1 MELTKIYNQQLDE
14 TMYVGEHKS
23 GLGVFIVPK
32 KGFSKKYAIIGTRY
46 GSIDNEFIPKGSDE
60 VIKVPDGI
68 AHFLEHKLFEQPDG
82 TNAFDKFSEYGA
94 NANAFTSFNNTCYL
108 FACTDHFN
116 ESFAHLLSYVQEPY
130 FTDENVAKEQGII
143 GQEIR
148 MYDDDPDWS
157 GYFNLL
163 KALYKNNP
171 VNIDI
176 AGTVES
182 ISKIDKEVL
191 YKCYETFYNMAN
203 MVVCV
208 SGDVDPY
215 EVAEIIDKNIV
226 QDGFGKAVSVYPEE
240 PDGANMKEIRASF
253 EVPIPLFNMGY
264 KDNQP
269 HEGEDVLKNEL
280 AMKIITRAIAG
291 DSSDLYSELYEEGLI
306 NSSFDTD
313 VMCQPQ
319 YSCVV
324 FGGESEKPEEVCARI
339 HKRVE
344 EYAVKGICEEE
355 LNRLRKAV
363 FGSFVRTFNDVTSIS
378 RLVLRNTLAG
388 IDIFRFHEILDS
400 IDLSYINKRL
410 AEVFTE
416 ENRAVSIIS

>member
-1 MELTKIYNQQLDE
+1 MELTKIYNKHLDE

-23 GLGVFIVPK
+23 GLGVFIIPK

-46 GSIDNEFIPKGSDE
+46 GSVDNEFIPKGSDE

-94 NANAFTSFNNTCYL
+94 NANAFTSFTNTCYL
-108 FACTDHFN
+108 FGCTDKFN

-148 MYDDDPDWS
+148 MYEDDPEWCVH
-157 GYFNLL
+157 FNLL

-182 ISKIDKEVL
+182 ISKIDKDVL

-203 MVVCV
+203 MAVCV
-208 SGDVDPY
+208 TGDLDPH
-215 EVAEIIDKNIV
+215 EVAEIIEENIV

-240 PDGANMKEIRASF
+240 PDGANMKEIRASL
-253 EVPIPLFNMGY
+253 EVSIPLFNMGY

-269 HEGEDVLKNEL
+269 HKGDDVLKNEL

-313 VMCQPQ
+313 VMCLPQ
-319 YSCVV
+319 FSCVV
-324 FGGESEKPEEVCARI
+324 FGGESAEPETVCERI
-339 HKRVE
+339 RKRVE
-344 EYAVKGICEEE
+344 EYVEKGISEEE
-355 LNRLRKAV
+355 LTRTRKAV
-363 FGSFVRTFNDVTSIS
+363 LGNFARTFNDVTSIS
-378 RLVLRNTLAG
+378 RLVLRN
-388 IDIFRFHEILDS
+388 IFSEINIFRFHEILES
-400 IDLSYINKRL
+400 IDLPYINERL
-410 AEVFTE
+410 RAVFSE
-416 ENRAVSIIS
+416 DNRAISIID